1 MILLKISNLYS
12 EELLGNFALSNIS
25 FTQQKFEKIALVGET
40 GSGKSTLLKTIA
52 GLIQPKAGEII
63 FENKKVKGP
72 NWQLVAGQKGIA
84 YLSQHFELRNNYK
97 MEELLLYANELTHK
111 EASDLYKLCR
121 IDHLMKR
128 NSYELS
134 GGEKQRIALARL
146 LVSKPSLLIL
156 DEPYSNLDLIHKKI
170 LKTIVDDV
178 CKKYEITCI
187 MTSHDP
193 NDVLPWADEILV
205 LKQGKIIQKGKALD
219 VYKNPVSEYSGA
231 LLGSYNIITNEQAAV
246 LKIKNNRSSLF
257 FRPNDF
263 EIVKEIENALSM
275 IVVSIKFMGGYYE
288 LNLLY
293 EDILLVT
300 NTTFFYEVGEKLYVR
315 VKDFC

>member
-246 LKIKNNRSSLF
+246 LKIKNNRSSIF
-257 FRPNDF
+257 IRPDDF
-263 EIVKEIENALSM
+263 EIVKEIENALPM

-300 NTTFFYEVGEKLYVR
+300 NTTFFYEVGERLYVR